1 MTDSDGAGPGPVP
14 AHCPSIK
21 PGGREW
27 LWPAAGVVQ
36 AEDHHDGTVT
46 LQVTQAAGRS
56 RRRPGRRAR
65 GSAAPPMSRPG
76 PCRPSI
82 AWLPSVQAPPVDHRT
97 SRPATP
103 GRANLRPAAFRRA
116 PRASPASRRSDYFAP
131 SCLFLS
137 VPHPTPSLASL
148 MVGSQTAGG
157 AIKAQHRPGPTRPPG
172 PVTGFVLIPNNCSRE
187 FNPYGQAS
195 SGS

>member
-1 MTDSDGAGPGPVP
+1 MGLGHRTVASAACGCRLVMTDSDGAGPGPVP

-103 GRANLRPAAFRRA
+103 GRANLRPA
-116 PRASPASRRSDYFAP
+116 P
-131 SCLFLS
+131 
-137 VPHPTPSLASL
+137 V
-148 MVGSQTAGG
+148 
-157 AIKAQHRPGPTRPPG
+157 RPGPRPRHDGRTTSHRRVCFGRCPIQRQVWL
-172 PVTGFVLIPNNCSRE
+172 P
-187 FNPYGQAS
+187 
-195 SGS
+195 